1 MKREEEKLVH
11 SCEQV
16 TLLARKIRRRETFSP
31 SRGGEVLKVPLDG
44 ARTKWR
50 FRESFLE

>member
-1 MKREEEKLVH
+1 MRREEEKLVH
-11 SCEQV
+11 SWEQV
-16 TLLARKIRRRETFSP
+16 TLLEKSDAAKLSP
-31 SRGGEVLKVPLDG
+31 LPRGGEVLKVPLDG